1 MRVLSPRFVLTFT
14 TVLLIQILLFLFWHG
29 QKLKRFAN
37 GHDQVNVTFANCQF
51 EYEVLTD
58 FDANRCKGK
67 ELFVFV
73 MSAASSFEHRNT
85 IRQTWAEK
93 RHTVDSLVVFIVG
106 TEGNEDNN
114 KLLKEENKRYGDII
128 ETTIPDAYNYTALKI
143 HAGYYLHVTYCSNVP
158 FVLRVND
165 DVIVLLDRVVHLIKT
180 GYFGSEEKAI
190 YGIVWRDG
198 KPMRD
203 PGHKWYIPPEYYNS
217 DTYPPYVNG
226 AAYLMTRES
235 PKAILEKTKEA
246 NFFWIEDVL
255 FTGIMANATGVKL
268 IDANG
273 VFKYHCDQEEEA
285 GRHAF
290 RSWGDA
296 GFCLLETSPCDS
308 HGVPYAAVI
317 YHSPDNKYSNM
328 ERGDNLFLFYLEM
341 RISGRIFADLAAMH
355 IVVVYWYLIS
365 AALLVSSTY
374 AADGSAKRINRITK
388 WKSPVV
394 KMDFANYHREYRY
407 FHPPNATRCDR
418 KNLFIFI
425 ISAIPSFDRRQ
436 LTRKTWAQAKHV
448 RHASVWFVIGRPEN
462 NKQKASVIREH
473 QKNDDLL
480 WVDVGDGYNDT
491 ALKVYAGYR
500 AYATF
505 CSGATHILRVDDD
518 VVLLPDRMQHLISTG
533 YLGHDE
539 RAAYGILWEAG
550 SIVVRDPTNK
560 WYVSR
565 SHYAPDT
572 YPDYLNGPV
581 YLITGDAVKAI
592 LKKTVDVRFF
602 WIEDILFTGLMTK
615 ITETVLVDASKIF
628 VFACVTDDASWPL
641 WNRMG
646 ICLEERAHCDDYG
659 VPQATIVSHAP
670 VRSYT
675 DITDTYY
682 RLLNVKCKM

>member
-255 FTGIMANATGVKL
+255 FTGIMANAT
-268 IDANG
+268 
-273 VFKYHCDQEEEA
+273 
-285 GRHAF
+285 
-290 RSWGDA
+290 
-296 GFCLLETSPCDS
+296 
-308 HGVPYAAVI
+308 
-317 YHSPDNKYSNM
+317 
-328 ERGDNLFLFYLEM
+328 
-341 RISGRIFADLAAMH
+341 DLAAMH